1 MIEFDDIGWGDSQ
14 DEELKQGNPPKISGD
29 PESPFLQLANKI
41 TDQVYV
47 NFKFAADYK
56 TAKTT
61 IDKIVADNS
70 AGYKLNF
77 DIQLTGD

>member
-14 DEELKQGNPPKISGD
+14 DEDLKHGNPPQGGGVS
-29 PESPFLQLANKI
+29 SPFLQLAERI
-41 TDQVYV
+41 TYQVDV
-47 NFKFAADYK
+47 NFKFASGYK
-56 TAKTT
+56 SAKAT